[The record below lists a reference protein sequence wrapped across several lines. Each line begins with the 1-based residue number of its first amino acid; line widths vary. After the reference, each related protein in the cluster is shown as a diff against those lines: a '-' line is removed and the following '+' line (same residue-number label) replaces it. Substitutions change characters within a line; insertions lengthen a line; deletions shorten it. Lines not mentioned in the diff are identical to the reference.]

1 MSKTVFEKIA
11 DGEIPGNIV
20 YEDDICIAFMDA
32 FPLSKGHT
40 LVVPR
45 KPIENIYDLDEETGA
60 HLMKI
65 ITKVANAVKDAFEPA
80 GLNVIQN
87 NGSFASQSVYHIHF
101 HLVPRYENE
110 YDGFGYQWNQDP
122 NERSDE
128 EKKEIEQMLKD
139 KLDV

>member
-1 MSKTVFEKIA
+1 MSKTIFEKIA

-20 YEDDICIAFMDA
+20 YEDDVCIAFMDA

-45 KPIENIYDLDEETGA
+45 EPIENIYDLDEETGA

-65 ITKVANAVKDAFEPA
+65 ITRMANAVKGAFGPD

-87 NGSFASQSVYHIHF
+87 NGSFASQSVDHIHF
-101 HLVPRYENE
+101 HLVPRYKNE
-110 YDGFGYQWNQDP
+110 YDGFGYKWNQDS
-122 NERSDE
+122 NERTDD
-128 EKKEIEQMLKD
+128 EKKEIEQAIRD